1 MQRQWSLRRERAI
14 SDDLQ
19 QRKEHVRKSLKGT
32 ARDAEDN
39 SNTIVRN
46 TYWNVHGFVEF
57 REYEPTDSE
66 LPTQELIARDTHG
79 NEWQFKH
86 IFRDYIKKSIHL
98 GLVAGMEIVAL
109 RA

>member
-1 MQRQWSLRRERAI
+1 MII
-14 SDDLQ
+14 SNG
-19 QRKEHVRKSLKGT
+19 RTEHVRKSLKGT

-46 TYWNVHGFVEF
+46 TYGNVHGFVGF

-79 NEWQFKH
+79 NEWQLKH
-86 IFRDYIKKSIHL
+86 IFRGEILCLFSSNCL
-98 GLVAGMEIVAL
+98 LLVSLMLYCCFETI
-109 RA
+109 